1 MFNRVLIMSASAGNG
16 HVRAAEALEKA
27 FVQSDTAK
35 AVTHIDALAYA
46 SPLVRRLYSN
56 TYIEMVNKS
65 PALLG
70 ILYDA
75 ADKPWWEERR
85 RLAFHRMNA
94 WPLITYIETYD
105 PDLIVCTHPLPADI
119 VSFLICHGRLHSRHA
134 VVVTDFDMHG
144 MWLTRH
150 CDHYFTAIDET
161 KEHLIRLGAAPSKVA
176 VTGIPIDPKFNDLP
190 PKHAAGAALGLV
202 YGKTTIMVSAGGFG
216 VGRVSELIEQ
226 LVKLDEPAQILA
238 MCGKNSHLK
247 ERLAKTCRELN
258 ERGLTVSH
266 APSVIPVGY
275 VRNMHEYMAAS
286 DLMVGKPGGLT
297 TSEAL
302 ASDLVMVIVNP
313 IPGQEER
320 NADHLLE
327 EGAAIRCNN
336 LPALAYKMNNLLRNP
351 ERFAEM
357 QKNVQ
362 RLAHPDA
369 AMDIVRH
376 LVNAQRLAD
385 EGTTSTDSTGKARA
399 SEDRFVAPHR
409 CQTRRPRLGLRSI
422 GQIGEIGKIGGT
434 GWTSPVIA
442 PGNLKLFRKP
452 PEEAG

>member
-27 FVQSDTAK
+27 FLQSGTAK
-35 AVTHIDALAYA
+35 AVAHIDALTYA

-56 TYIEMVNKS
+56 AYIDMVNKS
-65 PALLG
+65 PGLLG

-85 RLAFHRMNA
+85 RLAFHRLNT
-94 WPLITYIETYD
+94 WPLITYIESYD

-119 VSFLICHGRLHSRHA
+119 ASYLICKGRLRSRHA

-150 CDHYFTAIDET
+150 CDHYFTAIEET
-161 KEHLIRLGAAPSKVA
+161 REHLIRLGAAPCKVA
-176 VTGIPIDPKFNDLP
+176 ITGIPIDPQFNDLP
-190 PKHAAGAALGLV
+190 DKQSARELLSLV
-202 YGKTTIMVSAGGFG
+202 PNKRTIMVSAGGFG

-226 LVKLDEPAQILA
+226 LVKLDQPAQILA
-238 MCGKNSHLK
+238 MCGKNDHLK
-247 ERLAKTCRELN
+247 ECLERTYQSLN
-258 ERGLTVSH
+258 KLGVGRAD

-302 ASDLVMVIVNP
+302 ASNLVMVIVNP

-336 LPALAYKMNNLLRNP
+336 LPALTYKINNLLSNP
-351 ERFAEM
+351 TRFSEM
-357 QKNVQ
+357 QK
-362 RLAHPDA
+362 
-369 AMDIVRH
+369 
-376 LVNAQRLAD
+376 NAQRLARPNSAMTIVQHLVD
-385 EGTTSTDSTGKARA
+385 AERDFRGKAEGHPDCKHAKKVRHLDQK
-399 SEDRFVAPHR
+399 SYEDQFHTPHH
-409 CQTRRPRLGLRSI
+409 CTTRIQRLFGARSGLV
-422 GQIGEIGKIGGT
+422 GVT
-434 GWTSPVIA
+434 PVVLS
-442 PGNLKLFRKP
+442 GNLEFFGKP
-452 PEEAG
+452 SKEAG